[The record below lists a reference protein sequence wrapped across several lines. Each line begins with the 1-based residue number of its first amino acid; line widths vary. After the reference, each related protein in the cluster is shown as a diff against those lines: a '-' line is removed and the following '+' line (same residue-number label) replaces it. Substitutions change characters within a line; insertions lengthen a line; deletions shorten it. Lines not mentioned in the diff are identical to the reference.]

1 MCSPVQDFKGAENPS
16 GEKKP
21 RCRVQVA
28 WPLRRPGV
36 DRPAAVSVSSFFSL
50 MFSVPLFLHSIFFFY
65 LLLPFP
71 LFCSTD
77 SVRITIYLHP
87 QPLSLSRPP
96 LYPAGRALLV
106 LSADVVLLPVWA
118 PERLVGHPS
127 GRLGQGGAW
136 PGAVRDVTA
145 AAAEIHQCPSLLQET
160 PASQVL
166 PYLHISVIWIKLLD
180 SLQLKLM
187 TVINLAEHFSK
198 FFHSCHAILLLNMS
212 NLFAGQME
220 QSCSIF
226 FFPKQLLYLISGNCM
241 WNNFFKF
248 KD

>member
-1 MCSPVQDFKGAENPS
+1 MCESVCLLWCVLQFRTLKGPKIPVGRRNPGAE
-16 GEKKP
+16 
-21 RCRVQVA
+21 CRWRDHSDILVLTDL
-28 WPLRRPGV
+28 PLSLCPL
-36 DRPAAVSVSSFFSL
+36 SSLSCSLSHFFSIL
-50 MFSVPLFLHSIFFFY
+50 SFFY

-96 LYPAGRALLV
+96 LYSPGRALLV

-118 PERLVGHPS
+118 PERPVGHPS
-127 GRLGQGGAW
+127 GRLGQGGAR

-145 AAAEIHQCPSLLQET
+145 AGAAIHQCPSLLQET

-180 SLQLKLM
+180 SLQSKLM
-187 TVINLAEHFSK
+187 TVINLAEHFSIPVMQY
-198 FFHSCHAILLLNMS
+198 FF
-212 NLFAGQME
+212 
-220 QSCSIF
+220 
-226 FFPKQLLYLISGNCM
+226 
-241 WNNFFKF
+241 
-248 KD
+248 